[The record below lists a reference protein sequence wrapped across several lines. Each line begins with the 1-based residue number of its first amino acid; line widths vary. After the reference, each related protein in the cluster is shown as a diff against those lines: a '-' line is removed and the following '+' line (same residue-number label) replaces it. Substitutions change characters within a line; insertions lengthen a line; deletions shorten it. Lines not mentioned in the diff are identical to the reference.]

1 MKEQNIIEYY
11 VLCNKLKNIIRT
23 GWLDWKV
30 KRKRIE
36 SVAEHI
42 YGTQMLAIAVYS
54 EYKYDI
60 DIKKVILMLALH
72 ELEEIK
78 IGDLTPFQ
86 ITKEEKKKLGKK
98 AVKDIIKNLNIK
110 ENIDNI
116 IDEFDQRITK
126 EALFAHHIDKLEC
139 DLQCKLYDEEKCVDL
154 NNQEGNK
161 TYKDEEVQKYIKEG
175 KSWSN
180 MWLKFS
186 QNKYNYDKN
195 FKAISNYAIKNN
207 INKSE
212 KYELH
217 PLE

>member
-1 MKEQNIIEYY
+1 MKEQNVIEYY

-42 YGTQMLAIAVYS
+42 FGTQMLALAIYS
-54 EYKYDI
+54 EYKYEI

-86 ITKEEKKKLGKK
+86 ITKAEKKKIGKK
-98 AVKDIIKNLNIK
+98 AVEDIIKNLNIK
-110 ENIDNI
+110 EDIDKI
-116 IDEFDQRITK
+116 IDEFDERITK

-139 DLQCKLYDEEKCVDL
+139 ALQCKLYDEENCVDL
-154 NNQEGNK
+154 NNQEGNT
-161 TYKDEEVQKYIKEG
+161 TYYDKEVQEYIKNG
-175 KSWSN
+175 DSWSK
-180 MWLKFS
+180 MWLNFDK
-186 QNKYNYDKN
+186 KRYNYDEN
-195 FKAISNYAIKNN
+195 FISILDYALENNIKN
-207 INKSE
+207 E
-212 KYELH
+212 E
-217 PLE
+217 

>member
-1 MKEQNIIEYY
+1 MKEQNVIEYY

-42 YGTQMLAIAVYS
+42 FGTQMLALAIYS
-54 EYKYDI
+54 EYKYEI

-86 ITKEEKKKLGKK
+86 ITKEEKKKIGKK
-98 AVKDIIKNLNIK
+98 AVEDIIKNLNIK
-110 ENIDNI
+110 DDIDKI
-116 IDEFDQRITK
+116 IDEFDERITK

-139 DLQCKLYDEEKCVDL
+139 DLQCKLYDEENCVDL
-154 NNQEGNK
+154 NNQEGNT
-161 TYKDEEVQKYIKEG
+161 TYYDKEVQEYIKNG
-175 KSWSN
+175 DSWSK
-180 MWLKFS
+180 MWLNF
-186 QNKYNYDKN
+186 NKKRYNYDEN
-195 FKAISNYAIKNN
+195 FISILDYALENDIKN
-207 INKSE
+207 E
-212 KYELH
+212 E
-217 PLE
+217 

>member
-1 MKEQNIIEYY
+1 MKEQNVIEYY
-11 VLCNKLKNIIRT
+11 VLCNKLKDVIRT

-42 YGTQMLAIAVYS
+42 FGTQMLALAIYS

-86 ITKEEKKKLGKK
+86 IAKEDKKKIGKK
-98 AVKDIIKNLNIK
+98 AVEDIKSLV
-110 ENIDNI
+110 
-116 IDEFDQRITK
+116 DEFDERKTK

-139 DLQCKLYDEEKCVDL
+139 ALQCKLYDEENCVDL
-154 NNQEGNK
+154 NNQKGNT
-161 TYKDEEVQKYIKEG
+161 TYYDKEVQEYIKNG
-175 KSWSN
+175 DSWSK
-180 MWLKFS
+180 MWLNFDK
-186 QNKYNYDKN
+186 KRYNYDEN
-195 FKAISNYAIKNN
+195 FISILDYALENDIKN
-207 INKSE
+207 E
-212 KYELH
+212 E
-217 PLE
+217 

>member
-1 MKEQNIIEYY
+1 MKEQNVIEYY

-42 YGTQMLAIAVYS
+42 FGTQMLALAIYS
-54 EYKYDI
+54 EYKYEI

-86 ITKEEKKKLGKK
+86 ITKEEKKKIGKK
-98 AVKDIIKNLNIK
+98 AVEDIIKNLNIK
-110 ENIDNI
+110 EDIDKI
-116 IDEFDQRITK
+116 IDEFDKRITK

-139 DLQCKLYDEEKCVDL
+139 ALQCKLYDEENCVDL
-154 NNQEGNK
+154 NNQEGNT
-161 TYKDEEVQKYIKEG
+161 TYYDKEVQEYIKNG
-175 KSWSN
+175 DSWSK
-180 MWLKFS
+180 MWLNFDK
-186 QNKYNYDKN
+186 KRYNYDEN
-195 FKAISNYAIKNN
+195 FISILDYALENNIKN
-207 INKSE
+207 E
-212 KYELH
+212 E
-217 PLE
+217 

>member
-1 MKEQNIIEYY
+1 MKEQNVIEYY

-42 YGTQMLAIAVYS
+42 YGTQMLALAIYS
-54 EYKYDI
+54 EYKYEI

-86 ITKEEKKKLGKK
+86 ITKEEKKKIGKK

-110 ENIDNI
+110 EDIDKI
-116 IDEFDQRITK
+116 IDEFDERITK

-139 DLQCKLYDEEKCVDL
+139 DLQCKLYDEENCVDL
-154 NNQEGNK
+154 NNQEGNT
-161 TYKDEEVQKYIKEG
+161 TYYDKEVQEYVKNND
-175 KSWSN
+175 SWSK
-180 MWLKFS
+180 MWLNFDK
-186 QNKYNYDKN
+186 KRYNYDEN
-195 FKAISNYAIKNN
+195 FISILNYALENNIKN
-207 INKSE
+207 E
-212 KYELH
+212 E
-217 PLE
+217 

>member
-1 MKEQNIIEYY
+1 MKEQNVIEYY

-23 GWLDWKV
+23 GWIDWKV
-30 KRKRIE
+30 KRDRIE

-42 YGTQMLAIAVYS
+42 YGTQMLALAIYS
-54 EYKYDI
+54 EYKYEI

-86 ITKEEKKKLGKK
+86 ITKEEKKKIGHN
-98 AVKDIIKNLNIK
+98 AVKEIIQNLNIK
-110 ENIDNI
+110 EDIEQLI
-116 IDEFDQRITK
+116 IEFDERTTK

-139 DLQCKLYDEEKCVDL
+139 DLQCKLYDEEKCVDI

-161 TYKDEEVQKYIKEG
+161 TYHNKKVQEYLKKE

-180 MWLKFS
+180 MWLEFS
-186 QNKYNYDKN
+186 QNRYNYDKN
-195 FKAISNYAIKNN
+195 FKSISNYIKENN
-207 INKSE
+207 ISN
-212 KYELH
+212 L
-217 PLE
+217 

>member
-1 MKEQNIIEYY
+1 MKEQNVIEYY

-23 GWLDWKV
+23 GWIDWKV
-30 KRKRIE
+30 KRDRIE

-42 YGTQMLAIAVYS
+42 YGTQMLALAIYS
-54 EYKYDI
+54 EYKYEI

-86 ITKEEKKKLGKK
+86 ITKEEKKKIGHN
-98 AVKDIIKNLNIK
+98 AVKEIIQNLNIK
-110 ENIDNI
+110 EDIEQLI
-116 IDEFDQRITK
+116 IEFDERTTK

-139 DLQCKLYDEEKCVDL
+139 DLQCKLYDEEKCVDI

-161 TYKDEEVQKYIKEG
+161 TYHNKKVQEYLKKE

-180 MWLKFS
+180 MWLRFS
-186 QNKYNYDKN
+186 QNRYNYDKN
-195 FKAISNYAIKNN
+195 FKSISNYIKENN
-207 INKSE
+207 ISN
-212 KYELH
+212 L
-217 PLE
+217 

>member
-1 MKEQNIIEYY
+1 MKEKNIIEYY

-42 YGTQMLAIAVYS
+42 FGTQMLAIAVYS
-54 EYKYDI
+54 EYNYDI

-86 ITKEEKKKLGKK
+86 ITKKEKKKIGKK
-98 AVKDIIKNLNIK
+98 AVKEIVKNLNIK
-110 ENIDNI
+110 ENIENI
-116 IDEFDQRITK
+116 IDEFDARTTK

-139 DLQCKLYDEEKCVDL
+139 DLQCKLYDEENCVDI
-154 NNQEGNK
+154 NNQEKNK
-161 TYKDEEVQKYIKEG
+161 AYHDKEVQEYIKSE

-180 MWLKFS
+180 MWINYDK
-186 QNKYNYDKN
+186 KVYNYDKN
-195 FKAISNYAIKNN
+195 FESILDYALENDIKNL
-207 INKSE
+207 I
-212 KYELH
+212 L
-217 PLE
+217 

>member
-1 MKEQNIIEYY
+1 MKEQNVIEYY

-42 YGTQMLAIAVYS
+42 FGTQMLALAVYS

-60 DIKKVILMLALH
+60 DIKKVIIMLALH

-86 ITKEEKKKLGKK
+86 ITKEEKKKIGKK

-110 ENIDNI
+110 DDIDKI
-116 IDEFDQRITK
+116 IDEFDERITK

-139 DLQCKLYDEEKCVDL
+139 DLQCKLYDEENCVNL
-154 NNQEGNK
+154 NNQECNTSYHNK
-161 TYKDEEVQKYIKEG
+161 EVQEYIKKG
-175 KSWSN
+175 DSWSK
-180 MWLKFS
+180 MWIEFDK
-186 QNKYNYDKN
+186 KRYNYDKN
-195 FKAISNYAIKNN
+195 FNSILDYALENEIKYEEKNN
-207 INKSE
+207 EN
-212 KYELH
+212 
-217 PLE
+217 

>member
-1 MKEQNIIEYY
+1 MKEQNVIEYY

-42 YGTQMLAIAVYS
+42 FGTQMLALAIYS
-54 EYKYDI
+54 EYKYEI

-86 ITKEEKKKLGKK
+86 ITKAEKKKIGKK
-98 AVKDIIKNLNIK
+98 AVEDIIKNLNIK
-110 ENIDNI
+110 EDIDKI
-116 IDEFDQRITK
+116 IDEFDERITK

-139 DLQCKLYDEEKCVDL
+139 ALQCKLYDEENCVDL
-154 NNQEGNK
+154 NNQKGNT
-161 TYKDEEVQKYIKEG
+161 TYYDKDIQEYIKNG
-175 KSWSN
+175 DSWSK
-180 MWLKFS
+180 MWLNFDK
-186 QNKYNYDKN
+186 KRYNYDEN
-195 FKAISNYAIKNN
+195 FISILDYALENNIKN
-207 INKSE
+207 E
-212 KYELH
+212 E
-217 PLE
+217 

>member
-1 MKEQNIIEYY
+1 MKEQNVIEYY
-11 VLCNKLKNIIRT
+11 VLCNKLKDIIRT

-42 YGTQMLAIAVYS
+42 YGTQMLAIAIYS

-86 ITKEEKKKLGKK
+86 ITKDDKKKIGKK
-98 AVKDIIKNLNIK
+98 AVEEIIKNLNIK
-110 ENIDNI
+110 KDIKELIN
-116 IDEFDQRITK
+116 EFDERTTK

-139 DLQCKLYDEEKCVDL
+139 NLQCKLYDEEKCVDL
-154 NNQEGNK
+154 NNQEGNT
-161 TYKDEEVQKYIKEG
+161 TYNNKEVQEYLKTE

-180 MWLKFS
+180 MWLKS
-186 QNKYNYDKN
+186 NKKRYNFDEN
-195 FKAISNYAIKNN
+195 FLSILDYALDNN
-207 INKSE
+207 IKIE
-212 KYELH
+212 E
-217 PLE
+217 

>member
-1 MKEQNIIEYY
+1 MKEQNVIEYY

-42 YGTQMLAIAVYS
+42 YGTQMLAIAIYS

-86 ITKEEKKKLGKK
+86 ITKKEKKKIGQK
-98 AVKDIIKNLNIK
+98 AVEDIIKNLNIK
-110 ENIDNI
+110 EDIEKLIN
-116 IDEFDQRITK
+116 EFDDRTTK
-126 EALFAHHIDKLEC
+126 EALFAHHIDKLEANI
-139 DLQCKLYDEEKCVDL
+139 QCKLYDEENCVNLTDQD
-154 NNQEGNK
+154 NNK
-161 TYKDEEVQKYIKEG
+161 LYHIEEVQKYIKSTKTWSE
-175 KSWSN
+175 SWIDFDIN
-180 MWLKFS
+180 RH
-186 QNKYNYDKN
+186 NYDDN
-195 FKAISNYAIKNN
+195 FKAILVFIKENDIKN
-207 INKSE
+207 E
-212 KYELH
+212 E
-217 PLE
+217 

>member
-1 MKEQNIIEYY
+1 MKEQNVIEYY

-42 YGTQMLAIAVYS
+42 FGTQMLALAIYS
-54 EYKYDI
+54 EYKYEI

-86 ITKEEKKKLGKK
+86 ITKEEKKKIGKK
-98 AVKDIIKNLNIK
+98 AVEDIIKNLNIK
-110 ENIDNI
+110 EDIDKI
-116 IDEFDQRITK
+116 IDEFDERITK

-154 NNQEGNK
+154 NNQEGNT
-161 TYKDEEVQKYIKEG
+161 TYYDKEVQEYVKNND
-175 KSWSN
+175 SWSK
-180 MWLKFS
+180 MWLNFDK
-186 QNKYNYDKN
+186 KRYNYDEN
-195 FKAISNYAIKNN
+195 FISILNYALENNIKN
-207 INKSE
+207 E
-212 KYELH
+212 E
-217 PLE
+217 

>member
-1 MKEQNIIEYY
+1 MKEQNVIEYY

-42 YGTQMLAIAVYS
+42 YGTQMLALAIYS
-54 EYKYDI
+54 EYKYEI

-86 ITKEEKKKLGKK
+86 ITKEEKKKIGKK

-110 ENIDNI
+110 EDIDKI
-116 IDEFDQRITK
+116 IDEFDERITK

-139 DLQCKLYDEEKCVDL
+139 DLQCKLYDEENCVDL
-154 NNQEGNK
+154 NNQEGNT
-161 TYKDEEVQKYIKEG
+161 TYYDKEVQEYVKNND
-175 KSWSN
+175 SWSK
-180 MWLKFS
+180 MWLNFDK
-186 QNKYNYDKN
+186 KRYNYDEN
-195 FKAISNYAIKNN
+195 FLSILNYALENNIKN
-207 INKSE
+207 E
-212 KYELH
+212 E
-217 PLE
+217 

>member
-1 MKEQNIIEYY
+1 MKEQNVIEYY

-42 YGTQMLAIAVYS
+42 YGTQMLALAIYS
-54 EYKYDI
+54 EYKYEI

-86 ITKEEKKKLGKK
+86 ITKEEKKKIGKK
-98 AVKDIIKNLNIK
+98 AVEDIIKNLNIK
-110 ENIDNI
+110 EDIDKI
-116 IDEFDQRITK
+116 IDEFDERITK

-139 DLQCKLYDEEKCVDL
+139 DLQCKLYDEENCVDL
-154 NNQEGNK
+154 NNQEENT
-161 TYKDEEVQKYIKEG
+161 TYYDKEVQEYVKNND
-175 KSWSN
+175 SWSK
-180 MWLKFS
+180 MWLNFDK
-186 QNKYNYDKN
+186 KRYNYDEN
-195 FKAISNYAIKNN
+195 FISILNYALENNIKN
-207 INKSE
+207 E
-212 KYELH
+212 E
-217 PLE
+217 

>member
-1 MKEQNIIEYY
+1 MKEQNVIEYY

-42 YGTQMLAIAVYS
+42 YGTQMLALAIYS
-54 EYKYDI
+54 EYKYEI

-86 ITKEEKKKLGKK
+86 ITKEEKKKIGKK
-98 AVKDIIKNLNIK
+98 AIKDIIKNLNIK
-110 ENIDNI
+110 EDIDKI
-116 IDEFDQRITK
+116 IDEFDERITK

-139 DLQCKLYDEEKCVDL
+139 DLQCKLYDEENCVDL
-154 NNQEGNK
+154 NNQEGNT
-161 TYKDEEVQKYIKEG
+161 TYYDKEVQEYVKNND
-175 KSWSN
+175 SWSK
-180 MWLKFS
+180 MWLNFDK
-186 QNKYNYDKN
+186 KRYNYDEN
-195 FKAISNYAIKNN
+195 FISILNYALENNIKN
-207 INKSE
+207 E
-212 KYELH
+212 E
-217 PLE
+217 

>member
-1 MKEQNIIEYY
+1 MKEQNVIEYY

-42 YGTQMLAIAVYS
+42 YGTQMLALAIYS
-54 EYKYDI
+54 EYKYEI

-78 IGDLTPFQ
+78 IGDITQFQ
-86 ITKEEKKKLGKK
+86 ITKKEKKKIGKK
-98 AVKDIIKNLNIK
+98 AVEDIIKNLNIK
-110 ENIDNI
+110 EDIDKI
-116 IDEFDQRITK
+116 IDEFDERITK

-154 NNQEGNK
+154 NNQEGNT
-161 TYKDEEVQKYIKEG
+161 TYYDKEVQEYIKNG
-175 KSWSN
+175 DSWSK
-180 MWLKFS
+180 MWLNYDK
-186 QNKYNYDKN
+186 KRYNYDEN
-195 FKAISNYAIKNN
+195 FISILEYALENDIKN
-207 INKSE
+207 E
-212 KYELH
+212 E
-217 PLE
+217 

>member
-1 MKEQNIIEYY
+1 MKEQNVIEYY

-42 YGTQMLAIAVYS
+42 YGTQMLALAIYS
-54 EYKYDI
+54 EYKYEI

-86 ITKEEKKKLGKK
+86 ITKKEKKKIGKK
-98 AVKDIIKNLNIK
+98 AVEDIIKNLNIK
-110 ENIDNI
+110 EDIDKI
-116 IDEFDQRITK
+116 IDEFDERITK

-154 NNQEGNK
+154 NNQEGNT
-161 TYKDEEVQKYIKEG
+161 TYYDKEVQEYVKNND
-175 KSWSN
+175 SWSK
-180 MWLKFS
+180 MWLNFDK
-186 QNKYNYDKN
+186 KRYNYDEN
-195 FKAISNYAIKNN
+195 FISILDYALENDIKN
-207 INKSE
+207 E
-212 KYELH
+212 E
-217 PLE
+217 